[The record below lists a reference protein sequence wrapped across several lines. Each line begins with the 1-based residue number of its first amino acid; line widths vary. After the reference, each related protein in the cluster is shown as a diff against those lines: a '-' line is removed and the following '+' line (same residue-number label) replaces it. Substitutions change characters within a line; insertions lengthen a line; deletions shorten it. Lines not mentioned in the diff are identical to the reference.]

1 MNSRAGASV
10 PADRAAEPR
19 PSPFSS
25 FVSGTQRSSLKRA
38 CQLASGAEIVHALKG
53 RSNSFSSI
61 ATCRKSLCGAFSLR
75 HYAGGDSATMV
86 GIDSEGFDLLK
97 SNKKARFF
105 FETPISNTDEAR
117 QALIA
122 MAKRPA

>member
-1 MNSRAGASV
+1 MSEN
-10 PADRAAEPR
+10 
-19 PSPFSS
+19 PFS
-25 FVSGTQRSSLKRA
+25 VSQESRILQHMNADHSA
-38 CQLASGAEIVHALKG
+38 A
-53 RSNSFSSI
+53 
-61 ATCRKSLCGAFSLR
+61 LR

-105 FETPISNTDEAR
+105 FVTPISNTDEAR

>member
-1 MNSRAGASV
+1 
-10 PADRAAEPR
+10 
-19 PSPFSS
+19 
-25 FVSGTQRSSLKRA
+25 
-38 CQLASGAEIVHALKG
+38 
-53 RSNSFSSI
+53 
-61 ATCRKSLCGAFSLR
+61 
-75 HYAGGDSATMV
+75 MV